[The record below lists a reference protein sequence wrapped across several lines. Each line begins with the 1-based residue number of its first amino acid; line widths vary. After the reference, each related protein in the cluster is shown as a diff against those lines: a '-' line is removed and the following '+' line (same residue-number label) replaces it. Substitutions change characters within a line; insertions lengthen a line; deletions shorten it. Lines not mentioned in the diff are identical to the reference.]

1 MSKTAIIIT
10 IIIQNII
17 AHIAPAII
25 AILVDW
31 SGLLSLIF
39 DVTSFSGDLGS
50 GITSVKIVILI
61 NYY

>member
-25 AILVDW
+25 AIL
-31 SGLLSLIF
+31 IF

-50 GITSVKIVILI
+50 GITRVKIVISI